1 MMDFERKK
9 DIFKA
14 SQCMHSG
21 LKKKILKIE
30 FALFKIFLKSSV
42 AYTYLKIAYRFFGF
56 FAYNVQWY
64 LISNNKNC
72 LVLCLKQQA

>member
-1 MMDFERKK
+1 
-9 DIFKA
+9 
-14 SQCMHSG
+14 MHSG

-56 FAYNVQWY
+56 LPTICND
-64 LISNNKNC
+64 ISSATTRI
-72 LVLCLKQQA
+72 V